1 MPKNKPSFLQRLT
14 GAVVEEEEQGQE
26 QVVSLTNSKPDMEEI
41 KQDYQ
46 EEKKI
51 IKNKS
56 KEKEEALVVKEN
68 IDIEAKKD
76 ETWLSESEGQLTID
90 VFQTPANII
99 IQSTIAGV
107 KPDDVDIT
115 ITNDTVT
122 IKGERKNEEIIKEE
136 DYYYQECYW
145 GKFSRSVILPV
156 DVVSE
161 KAEASMKNGILT
173 IVLPKAEQLRTK
185 KIRVK
190 SI

>member
-1 MPKNKPSFLQRLT
+1 MSKNKPSFLQRLT
-14 GAVVEEEEQGQE
+14 GAVVEEEGEREQM
-26 QVVSLTNSKPDMEEI
+26 VPLNSKPEMEEI
-41 KQDYQ
+41 QQNYQ
-46 EEKKI
+46 EEKKV
-51 IKNKS
+51 IKS
-56 KEKEEALVVKEN
+56 GGKEKENASIVKEN

-90 VFQTPANII
+90 VFQTPANIV

-156 DVVSE
+156 DVISE
-161 KAEASMKNGILT
+161 KTEASMKNGILT
-173 IVLPKAEQLRTK
+173 IILPKAEQLRTK
-185 KIRVK
+185 KIRIK

>member
-1 MPKNKPSFLQRLT
+1 MSKNKPSFLQRLT
-14 GAVVEEEEQGQE
+14 GAAIEEEEQA
-26 QVVSLTNSKPDMEEI
+26 VPLNSKTETEEI

-46 EEKKI
+46 EEKKV
-51 IKNKS
+51 IKNKEG
-56 KEKEEALVVKEN
+56 KEAQVTKEN

-173 IVLPKAEQLRTK
+173 IMLPKAESLRTK
-185 KIRVK
+185 KIRVR
-190 SI
+190 SV

>member
-1 MPKNKPSFLQRLT
+1 MLKNKPSFLQRLT
-14 GAVVEEEEQGQE
+14 GAVAEEDEQAGP
-26 QVVSLTNSKPDMEEI
+26 LTSSAPETEEI

-51 IKNKS
+51 IKNKN
-56 KEKEEALVVKEN
+56 KEKEEISVVKEN

-76 ETWLSESEGQLTID
+76 ESWLSESEGQLTID

-107 KPDDVDIT
+107 QSDDVDIT

-156 DVVSE
+156 DVISE

-185 KIRVK
+185 KIKVK
-190 SI
+190 NI

>member
-14 GAVVEEEEQGQE
+14 GAAIEEEEQA
-26 QVVSLTNSKPDMEEI
+26 VPLNSKTEMEEI

-46 EEKKI
+46 EEKKV
-51 IKNKS
+51 IKNKES
-56 KEKEEALVVKEN
+56 KEAQVTKEN

-173 IVLPKAEQLRTK
+173 IMLPKAESLRTK
-185 KIRVK
+185 KIRVR
-190 SI
+190 SV

>member
-14 GAVVEEEEQGQE
+14 GAAIEEEEQA
-26 QVVSLTNSKPDMEEI
+26 VPLNSKTETEEI

-46 EEKKI
+46 EEKKV
-51 IKNKS
+51 IKNKES
-56 KEKEEALVVKEN
+56 KEAQVTKEN

-173 IVLPKAEQLRTK
+173 IMLPKAESLRTK
-185 KIRVK
+185 KIRVR
-190 SI
+190 SV

>member
-14 GAVVEEEEQGQE
+14 GAVIEEEQGDQ
-26 QVVSLTNSKPDMEEI
+26 LINGKPEAEEI

-46 EEKKI
+46 EEKI

-56 KEKEEALVVKEN
+56 KMKEEVPVGKEN

-76 ETWLSESEGQLTID
+76 ESWLPESEGQLTID

-107 KPDDVDIT
+107 QSDDVDIT

-156 DVVSE
+156 DVISE

-173 IVLPKAEQLRTK
+173 IILPKAEQLRTK

-190 SI
+190 NI